1 MKKASSLLLTILIM
15 AALLAIAIGV
25 SKLTLGEIKLIQDVP
40 KSLFA
45 YYAAEAGAEW
55 ATYQYRLNSTVSN
68 VNSCSVNLDNGSS
81 YGIEVSGTI
90 IKSIGCYQDIRRA
103 IEISF

>member
-1 MKKASSLLLTILIM
+1 M

-81 YGIEVSGTI
+81 YGIEVNETI

>member
-55 ATYQYRLNSTVSN
+55 ATYQYR
-68 VNSCSVNLDNGSS
+68 
-81 YGIEVSGTI
+81 
-90 IKSIGCYQDIRRA
+90 
-103 IEISF
+103 